1 MDAGQLRLVEGSDT
15 MLLSKIGGDEIELM
29 IKQLILTRF
38 YKHFKVINNG
48 LNIACWFLMFL
59 QPLVGHCLVVEY
71 GDDEISIDGFAATGS
86 IFQVFF
92 ALVKKHEGEYIIWVL
107 NLQDAL
113 VVEFI
118 HPI

>member
-48 LNIACWFLMFL
+48 LNIAC
-59 QPLVGHCLVVEY
+59 
-71 GDDEISIDGFAATGS
+71 
-86 IFQVFF
+86 
-92 ALVKKHEGEYIIWVL
+92 
-107 NLQDAL
+107 
-113 VVEFI
+113 
-118 HPI
+118 